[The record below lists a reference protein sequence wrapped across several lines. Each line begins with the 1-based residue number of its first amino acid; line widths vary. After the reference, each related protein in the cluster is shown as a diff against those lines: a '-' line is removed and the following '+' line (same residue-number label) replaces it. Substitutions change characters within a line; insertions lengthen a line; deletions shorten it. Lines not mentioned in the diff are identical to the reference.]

1 MSRQVGGF
9 MSPKTWW
16 VDRRKDWKEPCD
28 RWHNKIVEQRIAC
41 WGEENYLNPFERITM
56 RHQAPPE
63 VDLTQ
68 GRSIAYSRSTTRRLM
83 ELIDANAHGN
93 VHGGVIMRMVD
104 EAAAIVAIKHSQN
117 PTIVTARVERFDFLA
132 PAFIGDVV
140 SVHCEMRYVGRT
152 SMEVGVEVMAEN
164 VITSDVRH
172 IASSYVIYVALDAN
186 RKPTPV
192 PPLSP
197 ADDEEKAI
205 IEQARNRRIRMQNLD
220 KEVKLTEDRK
230 G

>member
-1 MSRQVGGF
+1 M
-9 MSPKTWW
+9 
-16 VDRRKDWKEPCD
+16 D
-28 RWHNKIVEQRIAC
+28 
-41 WGEENYLNPFERITM
+41 PFERIVNRYQPRTK
-56 RHQAPPE
+56 
-63 VDLTQ
+63 VDVTQ

-117 PTIVTARVERFDFLA
+117 PTVVTARVERFDFLA

-152 SMEVGVEVMAEN
+152 SMEVGVEVMAEDF
-164 VITSDVRH
+164 ITGEVRH
-172 IASSYVIYVALDAN
+172 IASSYVIYVALDEN

-192 PPLSP
+192 PPLVP
-197 ADDEEKAI
+197 ANDEEKTI
-205 IEQARNRRIRMQNLD
+205 IERARIRRMHWQKIDEEL
-220 KEVKLTEDRK
+220 KRAEEVKD
-230 G
+230 

>member
-1 MSRQVGGF
+1 M
-9 MSPKTWW
+9 
-16 VDRRKDWKEPCD
+16 
-28 RWHNKIVEQRIAC
+28 
-41 WGEENYLNPFERITM
+41 NPFERIIK
-56 RHQAPPE
+56 RYQALPE

-117 PTIVTARVERFDFLA
+117 PTVVTARVERFDFLA

-152 SMEVGVEVMAEN
+152 SMEVGVEVMAED
-164 VITSDVRH
+164 VISSDVRH

-192 PPLSP
+192 PPLLP

-205 IEQARNRRIRMQNLD
+205 IERARNRRIRMQNID
-220 KEVKLTEDRK
+220 KEVKQTKE
-230 G
+230 

>member
-1 MSRQVGGF
+1 M
-9 MSPKTWW
+9 
-16 VDRRKDWKEPCD
+16 
-28 RWHNKIVEQRIAC
+28 IVEQQIAC
-41 WGEENYLNPFERITM
+41 WGEENTMNPFERILK
-56 RHQAPPE
+56 RYQALPE

-68 GRSIAYSRSTTRRLM
+68 GRSISYSRSTTRRLM

-104 EAAAIVAIKHSQN
+104 ESAAIVAIKHSQN
-117 PTIVTARVERFDFLA
+117 PTVVTARVERFDFLA

-152 SMEVGVEVMAEN
+152 SMEVGVEVMAED

-192 PPLSP
+192 PALLP
-197 ADDEEKAI
+197 ANDEEKAI
-205 IEQARNRRIRMQNLD
+205 IERARNRRMHMQNID
-220 KEVKLTEDRK
+220 KEVNQTEEMP
-230 G
+230 